1 MMTGFCSGAPLNP
14 ALLDE
19 NVSVQDTLDT
29 LTSELEEAGV
39 CKKES
44 RRAAAFFYSAFF
56 QHQSLL
62 LAGPFGEELGQAI
75 CGSLFGQTAGV
86 LDCSLPYEPAVLQAA
101 EEDPCRVILI
111 KHIFM
116 QNWLMP
122 LIDYIQSTS
131 KFIVVLHP
139 FWEDLLVEPGSLFS
153 YLFPVMTELFM
164 ERAPSRTYIGG
175 TIHNAAVTGG
185 QERKQSDA
193 VKTLFQ
199 GAFMQQR
206 VFEWLNI
213 LEKLTP
219 EPYEYTAWLY
229 LFFPYAC
236 VRGQT
241 GSLAELLEKSSSG
254 RGLQEKLMYYLQ
266 K

>member
-1 MMTGFCSGAPLNP
+1 MMTGFCSGVPLNP

-29 LTSELEEAGV
+29 LTNELEEAGV

-75 CGSLFGQTAGV
+75 CGSIFGQTAGV
-86 LDCSLPYEPAVLQAA
+86 LNCSLPYEPAVLQAA
-101 EEDPCRVILI
+101 EDDPCRVILI

-131 KFIVVLHP
+131 KFIIVLHP

-153 YLFPVMTELFM
+153 YIFPVMTELFM
-164 ERAPSRTYIGG
+164 GKTPSRTYIGG
-175 TIHNAAVTGG
+175 TIHNAAVTSG
-185 QERKQSDA
+185 QERKQSDV
-193 VKTLFQ
+193 VKSLFQ
-199 GAFMQQR
+199 GAYMQQR

-213 LEKLTP
+213 LERLAP
-219 EPYEYTAWLY
+219 ESYECTAWLY

-241 GSLAELLEKSSSG
+241 ENLEELLGRSSSG
-254 RGLQEKLMYYLQ
+254 RDLQEKLTYYLQ